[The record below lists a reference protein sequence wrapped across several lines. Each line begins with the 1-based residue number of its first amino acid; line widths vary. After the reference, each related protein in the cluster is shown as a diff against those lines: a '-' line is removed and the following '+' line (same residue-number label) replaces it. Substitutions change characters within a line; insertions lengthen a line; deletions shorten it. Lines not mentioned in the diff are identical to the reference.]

1 MPPGPFGGE
10 TGGYVRSGP
19 TKDNPKSKPSRG
31 SDSGRVKELLSLFSK
46 QETERKGSLTSVDP
60 FPEVRWI
67 STVDNTR
74 DIGDLEDRAAR
85 YQRDVNLVLANKDFA
100 GFQSVIDNLLK
111 EFNTS
116 SPEANEIIVNAVLE
130 GFERQ
135 LMEVVASANQLAG
148 RSSWNQGHVE
158 DAVSEESLT
167 TAVGVR
173 SYIVES
179 ARRNINNELK
189 RLGLPSSHK

>member
-1 MPPGPFGGE
+1 
-10 TGGYVRSGP
+10 
-19 TKDNPKSKPSRG
+19 
-31 SDSGRVKELLSLFSK
+31 
-46 QETERKGSLTSVDP
+46 
-60 FPEVRWI
+60 
-67 STVDNTR
+67 
-74 DIGDLEDRAAR
+74 
-85 YQRDVNLVLANKDFA
+85 
-100 GFQSVIDNLLK
+100 
-111 EFNTS
+111 
-116 SPEANEIIVNAVLE
+116 
-130 GFERQ
+130 
-135 LMEVVASANQLAG
+135 MEVVASANQLAG